1 MQATAHDIKTEPTNQ
16 CQTENV
22 AYIAAE
28 QLLWIIGVFETE
40 QLQDRKN
47 NATRE
52 LKSQANRRKQ

>member
-1 MQATAHDIKTEPTNQ
+1 MQVTAHDIKTEPTNQ

-40 QLQDRKN
+40 QLQ
-47 NATRE
+47 E
-52 LKSQANRRKQ
+52 QEKQCNKRA